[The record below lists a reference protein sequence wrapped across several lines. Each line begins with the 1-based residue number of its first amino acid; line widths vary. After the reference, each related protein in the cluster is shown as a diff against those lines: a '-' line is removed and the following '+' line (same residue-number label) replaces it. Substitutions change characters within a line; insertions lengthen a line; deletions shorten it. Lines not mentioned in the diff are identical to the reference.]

1 MRNAS
6 VRIRI
11 KGTGVYVEPFRAQAQ
26 PAFASTGQG
35 KRTASMRRVSGAG
48 PNSLVGSNVA
58 LLRQQSRQSTRTQW
72 ASGRAVDL
80 AVTHTIGTGIKP
92 QSLCP
97 DPAFREAVQQLW
109 YDWTEFADADG
120 VLDFYG
126 LQALAVQEWVEG
138 GECFARL
145 RPRRP
150 SDGLPVPLQVQLI
163 EPEQVPLDHTTIVT
177 GGNSVVQGIERDS
190 VGRRAA
196 YWMHRQHPGEWVLG
210 NGDSSLV
217 RVLASEVLHLY
228 HPTRA
233 GQLRG
238 IPQLSR
244 MLVRLNDAGQYEDA
258 EIVRKKVA
266 AMKMGAITRKPGSN
280 EGDPL
285 VGEGE
290 ADATGVADVGMEP
303 GTMLVLEDG
312 EDVKWFDPVDVGGNF
327 ETFMRWNYRGVAAS
341 VNQLYEEVT
350 GDYSTLNDR
359 TFRAAFNTFKRR
371 YAFYQHNIVAHQFCS
386 PVWRRFIDLALIAGT
401 LQRPP
406 GMTDRDL
413 YRVAW
418 TPDRWAYIHPLQ
430 DVQAV
435 LKEIEGGLSSR
446 AKAVS
451 ERGDDIEDI
460 DRQRSD
466 DARREQTLGL
476 APVAPSDG
484 GDRYRVTPSAPAPEP
499 GASKP

>member
-1 MRNAS
+1 MRSGN

-11 KGTGVYVEPFRAQAQ
+11 KGTDLYVEPFRAQAVQ
-26 PAFASTGQG
+26 PAFPSTGQG
-35 KRTASMRRVSGAG
+35 KRTAAMRRVSGAG
-48 PNSLVGSNVA
+48 PNSVVGGNVA
-58 LLRQQSRQSTRTQW
+58 LLRQQSRQSTRTNW

-97 DPAFREAVQQLW
+97 DPDFRAAVQQLW

-126 LQALAVQEWVEG
+126 LQALAVQEWFEG

-145 RPRRP
+145 RTRKP
-150 SDGLPVPLQVQLI
+150 SDGLPVPLQLQLI
-163 EPEQVPLDHTTIVT
+163 EPEQVPLDHTTILA
-177 GGNSVVQGIERDS
+177 GGNSVAQGIERDS
-190 VGRRAA
+190 IGRRAA
-196 YWMHRQHPGEWVLG
+196 YWMHRQHPGEWFQG
-210 NGDSSLV
+210 GGDASLA
-217 RVLASEVLHLY
+217 RVPANEILHLY

-238 IPQLSR
+238 VPQLAR
-244 MLVRLNDAGQYEDA
+244 MLVRLQDAGEYEDA

-266 AMKMGAITRKPGSN
+266 AMKMGAITRKPGSD

-290 ADATGVADVGMEP
+290 ADTAGVADVGMEP
-303 GTMLVLEDG
+303 GTMLVLDDG
-312 EDVKWFDPVDVGGNF
+312 EDVKWFDPLDVGGNY
-327 ETFMRWNYRGVAAS
+327 ETFLRWSFRGVAVSA
-341 VNQLYEEVT
+341 NLLYEELT

-371 YAFYQHNIVAHQFCS
+371 IRFVQHNIVAHQFCS
-386 PVWRRFIDLALIAGT
+386 RVWRRFIDLALIAGT
-401 LQRPP
+401 LKRPP
-406 GMTDRDL
+406 GVSDRDL

-418 TPDRWAYIHPLQ
+418 TPDRWEYIHPLQ

-435 LKEIEGGLSSR
+435 LKEIEGGMTSR
-446 AKAVS
+446 SKAVS
-451 ERGDDIEDI
+451 ERGDDVEDI
-460 DRQRSD
+460 DRQRRD
-466 DARREQTLGL
+466 DARREQKLGL
-476 APVAPSDG
+476 APM
-484 GDRYRVTPSAPAPEP
+484 TPPTSTPDP